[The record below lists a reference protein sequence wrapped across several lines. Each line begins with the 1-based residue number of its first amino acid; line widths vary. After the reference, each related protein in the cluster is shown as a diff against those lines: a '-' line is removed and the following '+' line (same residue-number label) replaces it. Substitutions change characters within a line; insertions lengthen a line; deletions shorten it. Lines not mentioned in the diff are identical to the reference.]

1 MKKILV
7 TGADGFIGSHL
18 AEKLVLEG
26 YKVKAL
32 VMYNSFNSWGWLDKI
47 HGKILSEIEIISGD
61 VRDGDFICKITKD
74 VEQIFHLAALIG
86 IPYSYIAPQSYIDTN
101 VTGTLNILNASLKS
115 QIKVIHTSTS
125 EVYGTPLSIPIKETH
140 RLFSQSPY
148 AASKVGA
155 DQLALSYYNAFNL
168 PVSIIRPF
176 NTFGPRQSLRAII
189 PTIITQILND
199 KIKSVKLG
207 NMNTTRDFNYIKD
220 TVNGFIKAINNKR
233 IFGEVINLGT
243 GREIS
248 IKKIFQN
255 VCEITKINKKLI
267 NEKKR
272 RRADKS
278 EIKRLCS
285 SNLKAK
291 KLLKWKPRFHSKSNI
306 KVALRETIDWYKNN
320 KDQLKKS
327 KIYNV

>member
-1 MKKILV
+1 MNKILV

-32 VMYNSFNSWGWLDKI
+32 SMYNSFNNWGWLDKI
-47 HGKILSEIEIISGD
+47 PEKILNEIEIITGD
-61 VRDGDFICKITKD
+61 VRDGDFISKVTKD
-74 VEQIFHLAALIG
+74 VELIFHLAALIG

-115 QIKVIHTSTS
+115 QIKVIHTSSS

-140 RLFSQSPY
+140 RLYSQSPY
-148 AASKVGA
+148 AASKVSA
-155 DQLALSYYNAFNL
+155 DQLALSYFNSFNL

-189 PTIITQILND
+189 PTIITQILNK
-199 KIKSVKLG
+199 KIKKVKLG
-207 NMNTTRDFNYIKD
+207 NITTTRDFNYIKD
-220 TVNGFIKAINNKR
+220 TINGFTSAINNKN
-233 IFGEVINLGT
+233 IYGETINLGT

-255 VCEITKINKKLI
+255 VSEITKINKKLI
-267 NEKKR
+267 HEKKR
-272 RRADKS
+272 KRTNKS

-291 KLLKWKPRFHSKSNI
+291 KLLKWKPKFHSESKI
-306 KVALRETIDWYKNN
+306 KVALKETIDWYQNN
-320 KDQLKKS
+320 KDQLNKS